1 MITYGD
7 QVLKIEEYA
16 IRHDYYGRDTLSF
29 YIPPGH
35 EQYGDIKPLMS
46 LHCRDDN
53 HLYIVRKM
61 DSGDVVAELDLSDL
75 QAQMYVP
82 YRSGEAS
89 GAEIIRSAIPENWQ
103 VIDQTGMATQ
113 KTVELD
119 SATPLEIIEAV
130 CEQFAIA
137 VRYDNVGKYITLVNP
152 EAYTATSAYFTDE
165 LNLKSLATTVTT
177 DNYATRLYAY
187 GAEGLS
193 FADIN
198 GGKAYV
204 DAPDLQPGTP
214 VISAY
219 WQEDVYT
226 DAAQLLEAARKR
238 VAELAVPVASY
249 ELSVIDLA
257 KTRPEEYGELE
268 VHLYDKVPLLDRQSG
283 QRTVHQVVEYTEY
296 PNFPDRN
303 ELVLSTQ
310 PQRIQR
316 TVARLSN
323 TVDSVTRPDGSLVAN
338 KIAGFINGANAS
350 LRAQYDVAEK
360 QDVLAI
366 LFENLDE
373 TSEMFGALA
382 IGTQGILIS
391 KQRTAD
397 SKDWVWT
404 TAINYAGV
412 IADTIVSG
420 LISSKDGRV
429 YIDLDKGESSATKL
443 IGESLIGDREVEAV
457 IGQKRDD
464 PNACEGVV
472 LNIDGETKIALNYP
486 IEGLES
492 LLPVGLYVTTPM
504 GNPGM
509 IQFKDDLIS
518 ILPPRSAEDSDRK
531 TEFGGS
537 IKVAGNMD
545 ITPGGCI
552 KSTLWPLPSDM
563 LFPVEIKGGLKV
575 EGDLDVENG
584 SKNRVVNTSQGKVR
598 IAAYE
603 TAEPYF
609 GDIGEAQTDE
619 NGQARIDIDPLFA
632 ETVNTSCPYQVFLQP
647 YCNGVFYVAER
658 AEDHFIVKGPK
669 NGMFGYEIKARQKG
683 YEASRLENNF
693 DSRNPIPGSTEDGD
707 AT

>member
-53 HLYIVRKM
+53 QLYIVRKM

-103 VIDQTGMATQ
+103 MIDQTGMATQ

-219 WQEDVYT
+219 WQEDVYA
-226 DAAQLLEAARKR
+226 DAAQLLEAAQKR

-397 SKDWVWT
+397 GKDWVWT
-404 TAINYAGV
+404 TAISYAGIV
-412 IADTIVSG
+412 ADAITTGVLQSRVNPNIKIDLSSGELKLQSNTGKGLVIEKDGDVWFSKELKIGPDDINDFMSLEVVKRDSESEWSDYARISYSGIIWMKYIEVDFIGVNKALTGSGVDMMFNTRLRAIKEDIAD
-420 LISSKDGRV
+420 LKKRV
-429 YIDLDKGESSATKL
+429 AT
-443 IGESLIGDREVEAV
+443 
-457 IGQKRDD
+457 
-464 PNACEGVV
+464 
-472 LNIDGETKIALNYP
+472 
-486 IEGLES
+486 
-492 LLPVGLYVTTPM
+492 
-504 GNPGM
+504 
-509 IQFKDDLIS
+509 
-518 ILPPRSAEDSDRK
+518 
-531 TEFGGS
+531 
-537 IKVAGNMD
+537 
-545 ITPGGCI
+545 
-552 KSTLWPLPSDM
+552 
-563 LFPVEIKGGLKV
+563 
-575 EGDLDVENG
+575 
-584 SKNRVVNTSQGKVR
+584 
-598 IAAYE
+598 
-603 TAEPYF
+603 
-609 GDIGEAQTDE
+609 
-619 NGQARIDIDPLFA
+619 
-632 ETVNTSCPYQVFLQP
+632 
-647 YCNGVFYVAER
+647 
-658 AEDHFIVKGPK
+658 
-669 NGMFGYEIKARQKG
+669 
-683 YEASRLENNF
+683 LENNK
-693 DSRNPIPGSTEDGD
+693 
-707 AT
+707 